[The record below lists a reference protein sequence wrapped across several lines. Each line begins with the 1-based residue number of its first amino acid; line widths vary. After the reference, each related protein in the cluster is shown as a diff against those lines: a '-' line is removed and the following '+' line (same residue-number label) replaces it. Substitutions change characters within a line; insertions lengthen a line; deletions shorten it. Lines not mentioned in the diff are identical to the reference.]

1 MIILKDINKCLIKAK
16 FTMFFTYDVILS
28 QKVNFGSYGV
38 NKVDVCWYF
47 YELSCWKVQ
56 HLIIIAE
63 KIKYLSTLNIENYF

>member
-38 NKVDVCWYF
+38 NKVDVC
-47 YELSCWKVQ
+47 
-56 HLIIIAE
+56 
-63 KIKYLSTLNIENYF
+63 